1 MIMNWLE
8 TTLVTLGVSLDIFA
22 AMACKGAQLSKIEKK
37 PLVILCVLFAVWQ
50 TVALYIGSA
59 AGAFLRMRELSS
71 ESGNM
76 QIIAVAIFGVLGI
89 LMIRKA
95 WKNEPMVERRDDR
108 YAWKGLIARLALI
121 STWTLVLGAA
131 LGFLGTGTVTLLTV
145 ISAATV
151 FVVIAGLYVGY
162 HMGYEQKT
170 KAYAI
175 GGALL
180 LLGAVDTVFRFVM
193 V

>member
-22 AMACKGAQLSKIEKK
+22 AMAWKGAQLSKIEEK

-50 TVALYIGSA
+50 SVALYIGSA
-59 AGAFLRMRELSS
+59 AGTFLRMRELSS

-95 WKNEPMVERRDDR
+95 WKNEPIVERRDDR